1 MATRQRFVAGRT
13 AVSRVP
19 LRLHTTAPEMTLL
32 LTSWQEMDAAVAEA
46 IAVTGR
52 RGGRCASARKLIAP
66 RLGRYHRAHPD
77 VVLDIVIDDGLIDI
91 VAGRFRRRDF
101 PWSDGTLGRMGITDY
116 HIGHR
121 PGVLR
126 LWDKQTQRRFSW
138 RNPGDVGTATATADA
153 TNDA

>member
-13 AVSRVP
+13 AVSRAP
-19 LRLHTTAPEMTLL
+19 LKLHTTAPEMTLL
-32 LTSWQEMDAAVAEA
+32 LTRSPA
-46 IAVTGR
+46 GR
-52 RGGRCASARKLIAP
+52 LETLRINTPGMAARKLIAP

-77 VVLDIVIDDGLIDI
+77 VVLDIVIDDGLSDI

-153 TNDA
+153 ANDA